1 MKYLSFNNKKS
12 NPPEKKKKK
21 KWLHNIE
28 WYLLRMKFYVDWE
41 ILIQKIP
48 SYLIFS
54 INERMILFNST
65 SRV

>member
-12 NPPEKKKKK
+12 NPPEKKK